1 MGLIEVVIAVGL
13 LVTLA
18 AGVVHL
24 FAMSARSL
32 VRARHRTSSL
42 LLAVDKIEQLR
53 GGVRTPRTA
62 MGPLE
67 TQGAQVEYLDID
79 GRLTGRGRPPPSG
92 SIYARVWSVGALP
105 GSNGVLVMGVT
116 VAPIR
121 SGADG
126 GDPTVAPDGARLVT
140 LLRVR

>member
-24 FAMSARSL
+24 FAMSARAM

-42 LLAVDKIEQLR
+42 LLAVDKLEQLR
-53 GGVRTPRTA
+53 AGVRTPRTA

-67 TQGAQVEYLDID
+67 TRGAQIEYLDID
-79 GRLTGRGRPPPSG
+79 GRVTGRGRTPSG
-92 SIYARVWSVGALP
+92 SMYARVWSVGALP
-105 GSNGVLVMGVT
+105 GSNGVLVMWVT

-121 SGADG
+121 PGAGSRDLA
-126 GDPTVAPDGARLVT
+126 VAPDGARLVT